1 MSLTL
6 QEVKGRK
13 EKKKKNEKR
22 KSARIKRDKV
32 GSERNAIISKN
43 WEHNFFFFNLK
54 KEKKKIKNM
63 GHATWDLGQEC
74 QRMSS

>member
-6 QEVKGRK
+6 PEVKGRK

-32 GSERNAIISKN
+32 GSERNAINSIN
-43 WEHNFFFFNLK
+43 WEHNFFFL
-54 KEKKKIKNM
+54 I
-63 GHATWDLGQEC
+63 
-74 QRMSS
+74 